1 MDAYSSSHLGLL
13 KHHDCHTDLE
23 PTGHPNTHIY
33 PECLFCRLG
42 PEKRRLAGHDS
53 SVTGIAVDACN
64 KVLVSTGLDQHL
76 RVWGFKQQALQG
88 ELHVGSPVACMAH
101 HPATSLVAAAGDDLH
116 IRM

>member
-1 MDAYSSSHLGLL
+1 MQLKAFLLQQEDTMGL
-13 KHHDCHTDLE
+13 
-23 PTGHPNTHIY
+23 PSV
-33 PECLFCRLG
+33 CRLG
-42 PEKRRLAGHDS
+42 AEKRRLAGHDS

-101 HPATSLVAAAGDDLH
+101 HPATSLVAVAGDDLH